1 MIIKVGMV
9 SLGCP
14 KNQIDAEHLLSDI
27 SKNERFKIV
36 NNPNIADVVVINT
49 CAFIES
55 AKQEAIDTILEFA
68 EKKDKNLKSII
79 VTGCLAQRYKKEIL
93 EQLPEVDAVLGLGS
107 NQKLEDA
114 IIDSLKGEKFAQFG
128 INETLCLDHDR
139 ILTTPSHY
147 AYLKIAEGC
156 DNHCTY
162 CAIPK
167 IRGKYRS
174 RTIENILKEAKWLEQ
189 KGIKELILVAQDT
202 AYYGFDIYGRYAL
215 SDLLQQIAKLN
226 FKWIRFLYAYP
237 EKIEEKLLTVI
248 KENDNILPY
257 LDLPIQHINNDILK
271 KMNRKTTKEQILDKI
286 KLIKT
291 ILPNSILR
299 TTLIVGFPGETES
312 QFNELVEFVKTSN
325 FNRIGC
331 FPYSQEEETAAAL
344 LPNQIPDEIKEKRVQ
359 TIMMETE
366 LLLDKYCQSI
376 INKSIEVI
384 VDYFEDGYYVGRSMA
399 DAPEIDCC
407 VYISSNYKL
416 NAGDIIKVKIYKTEY
431 GNLFGEYTK

>member
-27 SKNERFKIV
+27 SNNKHFKIV
-36 NNPNIADVVVINT
+36 NNPDIADVVVINT

-68 EKKDKNLKSII
+68 EKKEKNLKSII
-79 VTGCLAQRYKKEIL
+79 VTGCLAQRYKNEIL
-93 EQLPEVDAVLGLGS
+93 EQIPEVDVVLGLGS
-107 NQKLEDA
+107 NKNLEEA
-114 IIDSLKGEKFAQFG
+114 IIDSLQGKKIAQFG
-128 INETLCLDHDR
+128 ISESLCLDHDR

-189 KGIKELILVAQDT
+189 KGVKELILVAQDT
-202 AYYGFDIYGRYAL
+202 TYYGIDIYGKYDL
-215 SDLLQQIAKLN
+215 SDLFKEIAKLN

-237 EKIEEKLLTVI
+237 EKINEKLLTVI

-271 KMNRKTTKEQILDKI
+271 KMNRKTTREQILDKI

-299 TTLIVGFPGETES
+299 TTLIVGFPGETEN

-344 LPNQIPDEIKEKRVQ
+344 LPNQISNEIKEQRVQ

-366 LLLDKYCQSI
+366 LLLEKYCQSMM
-376 INKSIEVI
+376 NKNIEVI
-384 VDYFEDGYYVGRSMA
+384 IDYFEDNYYIGRSIA
-399 DAPEIDCC
+399 DAPDIDCC
-407 VYISSNYKL
+407 VYISSNREL
-416 NAGDIIKVKIYKTEY
+416 NSGDMIKVKIYKTEY
-431 GNLFGEYTK
+431 GNLFGEYTE

>member
-1 MIIKVGMV
+1 MIIKVGMI

-27 SKNERFKIV
+27 SKNKHFKIV
-36 NNPNIADVVVINT
+36 NNPDIADVVIINT

-68 EKKDKNLKSII
+68 EKKEENLKSII
-79 VTGCLAQRYKKEIL
+79 VTGCLAQRYKNEIL
-93 EQLPEVDAVLGLGS
+93 EQIPEVDVVLGLGS
-107 NQKLEDA
+107 NKNLEEA
-114 IIDSLKGEKFAQFG
+114 IIDSLQGKKIAQFG
-128 INETLCLDHDR
+128 IKEALCLDHDR

-174 RTIENILKEAKWLEQ
+174 RTIENILKEARWLEQ
-189 KGIKELILVAQDT
+189 KDVKELILVAQDT
-202 AYYGFDIYGRYAL
+202 TYYGIDIYGKYAL
-215 SDLLQQIAKLN
+215 SDLLQEIAKLN

-237 EKIEEKLLTVI
+237 EKIDEKLLTVI

-299 TTLIVGFPGETES
+299 TTLIAGFPGETEN

-344 LPNQIPDEIKEKRVQ
+344 LPNQIPNEIKDQRVQ

-366 LLLDKYCQSI
+366 LLLDKYCQSM
-376 INKSIEVI
+376 INKYIEVI
-384 VDYFEDGYYVGRSMA
+384 VDYFEDNHYVGRSVA
-399 DAPEIDCC
+399 DAPDIDCC
-407 VYISSNYKL
+407 VYISSNCKL
-416 NAGDIIKVKIYKTEY
+416 NSGDIIKVKVYKTEY